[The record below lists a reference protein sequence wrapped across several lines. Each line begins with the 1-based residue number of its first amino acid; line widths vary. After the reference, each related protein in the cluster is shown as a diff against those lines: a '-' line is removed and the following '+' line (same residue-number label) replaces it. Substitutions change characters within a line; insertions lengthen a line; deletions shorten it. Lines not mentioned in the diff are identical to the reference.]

1 MYIINALY
9 PPPLLSYISP
19 SISLIYILSRSLPSS
34 SDTLNCCGNPLPP
47 LTRENSSE
55 VLRIV
60 SEVTEDRQDSLALQS
75 FISLHAHIKPSLNW
89 VQCTAMEEDCGLVNQ
104 TLDSQMQHSNFIQVC
119 VCALGGGSIYKS
131 SS

>member
-1 MYIINALY
+1 MIITFY

-19 SISLIYILSRSLPSS
+19 STSLIYILCRSLPSS
-34 SDTLNCCGNPLPP
+34 SDAINCCGNPLPP

-55 VLRIV
+55 VLSIV
-60 SEVTEDRQDSLALQS
+60 SEVTEDRQNSLALQS
-75 FISLHAHIKPSLNW
+75 SISLHAHIKTSLNW
-89 VQCTAMEEDCGLVNQ
+89 VQCTAMEEDRGVVNQ

-119 VCALGGGSIYKS
+119 VCALGGGGIYKS